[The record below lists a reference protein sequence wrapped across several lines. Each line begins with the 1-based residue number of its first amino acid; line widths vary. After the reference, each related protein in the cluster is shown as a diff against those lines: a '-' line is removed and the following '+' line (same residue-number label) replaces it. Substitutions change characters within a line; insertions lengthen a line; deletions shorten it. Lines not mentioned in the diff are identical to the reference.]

1 VSQLILLISTPLLSL
16 IIFTLGSGLLTTLL
30 TVRLQMEGG
39 GAWIIGIITTSYYIG
54 LVLGSFYIGV
64 LIRRVGH
71 IRVYATF
78 ASVLAVTTILQ
89 GLLIYNWVWIILRFI
104 CGCSTAGLYIAIES
118 WLLIV
123 APQKFRG
130 HVLSFY
136 MISFYAALAGG
147 QFLLNISDPG
157 SIIPFSIIAMLCSL
171 SIVPLSM
178 TRAAC
183 PNIESIAPLNFRQL
197 YKVSPSGVVGCF
209 AGGLIT
215 AVIYGLMPLF
225 VKQLDQPTSYI
236 ALVMGIIII
245 GAMFLQ
251 YPVGL
256 ISNNFDRSR
265 VLIMISF
272 TSLIT
277 SFALMLTAYYMH
289 TVFLLLVFIF
299 GGLCFALYPLSIS
312 HTCDYLKA
320 SDIVAA
326 TQGLLLVNG
335 VGSIVG
341 PLLAP
346 GFMRTIGPLGIF
358 IYFALI
364 SGILGLFFLWSH
376 TRISRTPVQ
385 EQQEFVN
392 VPRMTPVATELD
404 PRAEK

>member
-1 VSQLILLISTPLLSL
+1 MSQLILLISTPLLSL

-39 GAWIIGIITTSYYIG
+39 GAWIIGVITTSYYIG
-54 LVLGSFYIGV
+54 LVLGSFYIGT

-78 ASVLAVTTILQ
+78 ASVLAVATILQ
-89 GLLIYNWVWIILRFI
+89 GLLIYNWVWIVLRFI
-104 CGCSTAGLYIAIES
+104 CGCCTAGLYIAIES

-123 APQKFRG
+123 APRKLRG
-130 HVLSFY
+130 QVLSLY

-147 QFLLNISDPG
+147 QFLLNVSDPG
-157 SIIPFSIIAMLCSL
+157 GIILFSIIAMLCSL

-183 PNIESIAPLNFRQL
+183 PNLEDITPLNFRQL

-209 AGGLIT
+209 SGGLIT

-225 VKQLDQPTSYI
+225 VKQFNQPTSYV
-236 ALVMGIIII
+236 ALVMGVIII

-251 YPVGL
+251 YPVGR

-272 TSLIT
+272 ASLMV
-277 SFALMLTAYYMH
+277 SFALMLTAYYTH
-289 TVFLLLVFIF
+289 TIFLILIFIF
-299 GGLCFALYPLSIS
+299 GGVSFALYPLSMS
-312 HTCDYLKA
+312 HACDYLKA
-320 SDIVAA
+320 GDIIAA

-335 VGSIVG
+335 VGSIIG
-341 PLLAP
+341 PLLVP
-346 GFMRTIGPLGIF
+346 GFMHTIGPLGLF
-358 IYFALI
+358 VYFALV

-376 TRISRTPVQ
+376 TRKSRTPVE
-385 EQQEFVN
+385 EQQEFVA

>member
-1 VSQLILLISTPLLSL
+1 MLRLILSVFTPLLSL

-30 TVRLQMEGG
+30 TVRLQIEGG
-39 GAWIIGIITTSYYIG
+39 GAWIVGIITTSYYIG
-54 LVLGSFYIGV
+54 LVLGAFYIGN

-78 ASVLAVTTILQ
+78 ASVLAVATLLQ
-89 GLLIYNWVWIILRFI
+89 GLLIYNWIWVILRFVS
-104 CGCSTAGLYIAIES
+104 GWSTAGLYIAIES

-123 APQKFRG
+123 APQKLRG
-130 HVLSFY
+130 YVLSLY

-147 QFLLNISDPG
+147 QFLLNVSDPK
-157 SIIPFSIIAMLCSL
+157 SIISFSVVAMLCSL
-171 SIVPLSM
+171 SIIPLSM

-183 PNIESIAPLNFRQL
+183 PNLEVIAPLNFRQL
-197 YKVSPSGVVGCF
+197 YKVSPSGVIGCF
-209 AGGLIT
+209 SGGLIT
-215 AVIYGLMPLF
+215 AVIYGLMPLV
-225 VKQLDQPTSYI
+225 VKQLDQPMSYI

-245 GAMFLQ
+245 GAIFLQ

-265 VLIMISF
+265 ILIMISF
-272 TSLIT
+272 ASLVV
-277 SFALMLTAYYMH
+277 SFALMLTAYHMH
-289 TVFLLLVFIF
+289 VIFLLLVFVF
-299 GGLCFALYPLSIS
+299 GGLCFALYPLCIS

-326 TQGLLLVNG
+326 TQGLLLING

-346 GFMRTIGPLGIF
+346 GFMHIIGPLGIF
-358 IYFALI
+358 IYFVLV
-364 SGILGLFFLWSH
+364 SGVLGLFFLWSH
-376 TRISRTPVQ
+376 TKISRTPVQ
-385 EQQEFVN
+385 EQHEFVN